1 MPMYTQIKFSW
12 IDNGKVQKLFILK
25 LESDLDLEPK
35 KVSEHGPWR
44 IYLGTRDS
52 DAPWI

>member
-1 MPMYTQIKFSW
+1 MSMYKHIKFSW

-25 LESDLDLEPK
+25 LESDLDPEPK